1 MANYCDFQMKIIG
14 KKENVQAFVSYL
26 QAEYQ
31 YQDGYS
37 NCTADKHFFCV
48 LETEVITE
56 RTLFSGEYM
65 MKIRG
70 CCAWSVR
77 RCMFKGEYTYYNR
90 WTEKDRLSLK
100 ESFRG
105 THLEEAT
112 RDLDLKVEIHSQE
125 PHCGFR
131 EHYILEA
138 GHVVLEDFES
148 FNLYCDGENY
158 SFDLKFAI

>member
-1 MANYCDFQMKIIG
+1 MANYCNFQMKIIG

-56 RTLFSGEYM
+56 RTLFSGQHM
-65 MKIRG
+65 MKIQG